1 MMYFLSDDE
10 RKQLLRYYL
19 PKARELGVVDEL
31 RGWNWHQPPLEPVY
45 GSVLALY
52 EVAGKYCPSGRD
64 VFLRRVQGIKGEPNS
79 AMIQGMVLHEV
90 LADLLVT
97 AKRAI
102 YLHGTEK
109 YRAICEELEKYIPE
123 KTSHFAGLTDSEAAD
138 LSRKVE
144 ILCSFEKAR
153 VLSRLQEVL
162 TRYPYIGED
171 SLANLTIPVVVEQK
185 LNGAFLGLSGNLSTD
200 AFIFYEPMILDLKFG
215 EPRDFHRLG
224 TTGYALVM
232 EAIYEF
238 PVNLGCIIYGEFRGD
253 RLIVKRDI
261 HIISD
266 ELRQW
271 FIEERDEKAR
281 FVTEEIDPG
290 LAEDCPTN
298 CPFYQVCW
306 TGHKSELLSTTIP

>member
-1 MMYFLSDDE
+1 MMYFLADDE

-19 PKARELGVVDEL
+19 PKARELGVAEEL

-45 GSVLALY
+45 GAVLALY
-52 EVAGKYCPSGRD
+52 EVAGKYCPSSRD
-64 VFLRRVQGIKGEPNS
+64 VFLRRVHGIKGEPNP
-79 AMIQGMVLHEV
+79 AMIQGAVLHEI

-102 YLHGTEK
+102 YLHGTEN
-109 YRAICEELEKYIPE
+109 YRAICETLEKYAPAAPLPS
-123 KTSHFAGLTDSEAAD
+123 TGLSEAEAAD
-138 LSRKVE
+138 LCRKVE

-200 AFIFYEPMILDLKFG
+200 AFIFSEPMILDLKFG

-232 EAIYEF
+232 EALYEF

-281 FVTEEIDPG
+281 FVAEEIDPG
-290 LAEDCPTN
+290 LADDCPAT
-298 CPFYQVCW
+298 CPFYRNCCA
-306 TGHKSELLSTTIP
+306 GDDLELLSV

>member
-1 MMYFLSDDE
+1 MMYFLADDE

-19 PKARELGVVDEL
+19 PKARELGVAEEL

-45 GSVLALY
+45 GAVLALY
-52 EVAGKYCPSGRD
+52 EVAGRYCPSSRD
-64 VFLRRVQGIKGEPNS
+64 VFLRRVQGIRGEPNL
-79 AMIQGMVLHEV
+79 AMIQGAVLHDI
-90 LADLLVT
+90 LADLLVA

-102 YLHGTEK
+102 YLYGTEN
-109 YRAICEELEKYIPE
+109 YRAICEALEKYVPAPQFPS
-123 KTSHFAGLTDSEAAD
+123 TGLSEAEAAD
-138 LSRKVE
+138 LLGKVE
-144 ILCSFEKAR
+144 ILSSFEKTR

-162 TRYPYIGED
+162 ARHPYIGED
-171 SLANLTIPVVVEQK
+171 SLTNLTIPVVLEQK

-200 AFIFYEPMILDLKFG
+200 AFIFSEPMILDLKFG

-232 EAIYEF
+232 EALYEF
-238 PVNLGCIIYGEFRGD
+238 PVNLGCIVYGEFRGD

-281 FVTEEIDPG
+281 FVAEEIDPG
-290 LAEDCPTN
+290 LAGDCPGT
-298 CPFYQVCW
+298 CPFYRVCCA
-306 TGHKSELLSTTIP
+306 GG